1 MPTANIV
8 ITLGVLGGKPHI
20 EGRRISVQQVAE
32 YHTDLGWTSEEIAEA
47 LNLTPAEV
55 HAALSYYYA
64 HKDEI
69 DSAIR
74 EAELQLQ
81 GAPTVQD
88 VIEGRYK
95 LIMTVS
101 EVAEAYGISD
111 RTVREAIEKG
121 WLNAQKSGGTWLIR
135 RRDAQARWG
144 HRGQQKPKQPART
157 PPDRQPARN
166 PAIWVTPHA
175 GRWAVRKTGSQ
186 RASRIVDTQ
195 REAIDIGKRLAER
208 RGTD

>member
-8 ITLGVLGGKPHI
+8 ITPGVLGGKPHI

-32 YHTDLGWTSEEIAEA
+32 YHTDLGWSSEEIAEA

-81 GAPTVQD
+81 GMPTVQD

-135 RRDAQARWG
+135 RMLKPDGASRQRSKQRGRRPIGTSPKSCHLGDAACRAVG
-144 HRGQQKPKQPART
+144 RPHN
-157 PPDRQPARN
+157 RQPQGVSCRGYPTRGHQYRQA
-166 PAIWVTPHA
+166 HC
-175 GRWAVRKTGSQ
+175 
-186 RASRIVDTQ
+186 RAP
-195 REAIDIGKRLAER
+195 GC
-208 RGTD
+208 